1 MDAAGAAA
9 EFSPLNAEIA
19 AKSSRTAELE
29 ARVSLLEAE
38 NARLREALAR
48 GEATG
53 RTGARDPKSGRL
65 AAGPGRIKHKT
76 TLELNGESVAWGI
89 IEVSGGEKGFAV
101 DGKFTGRIPVKGAVA
116 ASTHRKRVVT
126 SECEGEADV
135 EDADGGRGSNEKDC
149 AVGLE
154 DDDVSIT
161 PWGKRRAAARVVTI
175 DSEDGGHG
183 ELGSAED
190 GAGDQEGGVTAS
202 RKRGLCGVS
211 DSDDEDVNEGVRMV
225 ASKAA
230 SPVVA
235 PKTESE
241 DEDDRV
247 PIRQVLKKM
256 RK

>member
-1 MDAAGAAA
+1 
-9 EFSPLNAEIA
+9 
-19 AKSSRTAELE
+19 
-29 ARVSLLEAE
+29 
-38 NARLREALAR
+38 
-48 GEATG
+48 
-53 RTGARDPKSGRL
+53 
-65 AAGPGRIKHKT
+65 
-76 TLELNGESVAWGI
+76 
-89 IEVSGGEKGFAV
+89 
-101 DGKFTGRIPVKGAVA
+101 
-116 ASTHRKRVVT
+116 
-126 SECEGEADV
+126 
-135 EDADGGRGSNEKDC
+135 
-149 AVGLE
+149 
-154 DDDVSIT
+154 
-161 PWGKRRAAARVVTI
+161 VVTI